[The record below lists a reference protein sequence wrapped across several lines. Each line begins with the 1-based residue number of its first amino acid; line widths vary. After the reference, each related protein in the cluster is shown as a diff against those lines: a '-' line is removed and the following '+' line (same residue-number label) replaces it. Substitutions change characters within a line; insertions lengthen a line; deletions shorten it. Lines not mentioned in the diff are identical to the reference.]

1 MSSNLSSTHIIREEI
16 YDGAVVAY
24 HLLGVSTEWLDKWAR
39 DIADTLRRWPDGVPC
54 RLIYD
59 LSEPGVV
66 MPYLVFTGR
75 KMLNIGITEYGR
87 SQVGRILQNR
97 PDLVIYLAVLT
108 GDSTTGATAKRFSRD
123 GEENPNFKH
132 SYFFDLDDALQW
144 LVSLE

>member
-1 MSSNLSSTHIIREEI
+1 MSSRLSSTHIIREEFNE
-16 YDGAVVAY
+16 GAVIGY
-24 HLLGVSTEWLDKWAR
+24 QLLGVSSEWLDKWAR
-39 DIADTLRRWPDGVPC
+39 DITHTLAHWPDGVPC

-75 KMLNIGITEYGR
+75 KMLNIGITEFGR
-87 SQVGRILQNR
+87 TQVANILQKR

-123 GEENPNFKH
+123 DEDNPNFKH
-132 SYFFDLDDALQW
+132 AYFFEIDDALQW
-144 LVSLE
+144 LMSLE